1 MGCIVQIFPILIK
14 YKVRIFNVFSEK
26 VDAKVTISK
35 ICGSCSTRCTHAKQA
50 PESHMKTQDPKVKST
65 DLRNEKSLI
74 TRVVK
79 HAHSKEKIAEPLP
92 KKVFSSFPSNF
103 EGKITLLISKKI
115 PRSLR
120 SLRALRGDSALSALS
135 VEISANLQ

>member
-1 MGCIVQIFPILIK
+1 MGCIVQVFPILLK
-14 YKVRIFNVFSEK
+14 YKVRTFNVFSEK

-35 ICGSCSTRCTHAKQA
+35 ICGSCCTHAKQA

-79 HAHSKEKIAEPLP
+79 HAHSKEKIAVASP
-92 KKVFSSFPSNF
+92 
-103 EGKITLLISKKI
+103 
-115 PRSLR
+115 
-120 SLRALRGDSALSALS
+120 
-135 VEISANLQ
+135 

>member
-35 ICGSCSTRCTHAKQA
+35 ICGSCCTRCTHAKQA

-79 HAHSKEKIAEPLP
+79 HAHSKEKIAVASPQ
-92 KKVFSSFPSNF
+92 
-103 EGKITLLISKKI
+103 EGIF
-115 PRSLR
+115 
-120 SLRALRGDSALSALS
+120 
-135 VEISANLQ
+135 